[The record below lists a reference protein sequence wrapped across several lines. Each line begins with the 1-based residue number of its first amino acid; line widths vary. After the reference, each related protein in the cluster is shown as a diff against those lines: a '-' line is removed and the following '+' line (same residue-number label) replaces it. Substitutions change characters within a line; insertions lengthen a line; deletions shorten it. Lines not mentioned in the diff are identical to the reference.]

1 MSRGRP
7 SLYDKSPIGVSF
19 QKKEN
24 AKMQVK
30 IVTTKNIDE
39 LLDCNFEVPGI
50 PKGAIIHDV
59 VIGEKLSQNLAK
71 QYAK

>member
-19 QKKEN
+19 QKNAK

-30 IVTTKNIDE
+30 IITTHNIDE

-50 PKGAIIHDV
+50 PKGSIIHDV
-59 VIGEKLSQNLAK
+59 VIGEKLSQNLLK
-71 QYAK
+71 QYTK

>member
-1 MSRGRP
+1 MSKGRP

-19 QKKEN
+19 QKSERSKV
-24 AKMQVK
+24 QVK

-39 LLDCNFEVPGI
+39 LIDCYFEVPGI

-59 VIGEKLSQNLAK
+59 VIGEKLSQNLLK

>member
-30 IVTTKNIDE
+30 IITTKSIDE
-39 LLDCNFEVPGI
+39 LLECDFEVPGI
-50 PKGAIIHDV
+50 PKGAIVHDI
-59 VIGEKLSQNLAK
+59 VIGEKLSQNLLK
-71 QYAK
+71 QYTK